1 MGRRWLSPWKA
12 LGCLFALTLHISIIA
27 ANAHAASTM
36 KVGVA
41 APLTGDQATLGQELK
56 GGAIIAVEEWN
67 AKGGLL
73 GRKIEIVWGDDQHDP
88 RQAVAVA
95 NKFVNEG
102 VVGVIGHFNSSC
114 SIPASTIYRDGKV
127 VQLTPASTNPQFT
140 ERGLWNVFRV
150 CGRDDQQGGVA
161 ANFIVKKLQK
171 KRIAVLHD
179 KTTYGQGLADET
191 VKALEKAKIKP
202 VYYGGVTQGEKD
214 YRPVLTAVRPSDPE
228 VLFYGGIY
236 PEAILLTK
244 QMRELGMKT
253 VFMSGDGVWAKAF
266 IDIAGKAAEGS
277 FITFTP
283 DQTKIKEAREVIRR
297 HKEKFG
303 TEVGAYTVYSYVAA
317 TLLFEAIATIQST
330 DSIKI
335 ADHIRR
341 TKWKTALGP
350 IQFDKKGDVL
360 VSPYVIWEVKD
371 GKFVE
376 LQ

>member
-1 MGRRWLSPWKA
+1 MGRRWIWFWTAGAIVMLA
-12 LGCLFALTLHISIIA
+12 IVQ
-27 ANAHAASTM
+27 AHAANSI
-36 KVGVA
+36 KIGVA
-41 APLTGDQATLGQELK
+41 GPLTGDQGAFGQELK
-56 GGAIIAVEEWN
+56 NGAIIAVEEWN
-67 AKGGLL
+67 AKGGVL
-73 GRKIEIVWGDDQHDP
+73 GKKVEIVWGDDQHDP
-88 RQAVAVA
+88 KQAVAVA

-114 SIPASTIYRDGKV
+114 SIPASTIYHDGKV

-140 ERGLWNVFRV
+140 ERGLWNLFRV

-161 ANFIVKKLQK
+161 ANFIVKKLK
-171 KRIAVLHD
+171 SRRVAVLHD

-191 VKALEKAKIKP
+191 AKALEKAKIKP
-202 VYYGGVTQGEKD
+202 VYYSGITQGDKE
-214 YRPVLTAVRPSDPE
+214 YRPVLTTMKGKDPE

-253 VFMSGDGVWAKAF
+253 IFISGDGVWTKEF
-266 IDIAGKAAEGS
+266 IDIAGQAAEGA

-283 DQTKIKEAREVIRR
+283 DQAKIKEAQGVIKK

-303 TEVGAYTVYSYVAA
+303 SEVGAYTVYSYVA
-317 TLLFEAIATIQST
+317 TNILL
-330 DSIKI
+330 DSIAVTKSSDGAKV
-335 ADHIRR
+335 ADHIKK
-341 TKWKTALGP
+341 TKWNTALGP

-360 VSPYVIWEVKD
+360 VSPYVVWEVKD

-376 LQ
+376 LK

>member
-1 MGRRWLSPWKA
+1 MGRRWLWLWKVM
-12 LGCLFALTLHISIIA
+12 TLILLIA
-27 ANAHAASTM
+27 GNAHAAGSI

-41 APLTGDQATLGQELK
+41 GSLTGDQGAMGQELK
-56 GGAIIAVEEWN
+56 NGAIIAVEEWN

-73 GRKIEIVWGDDQHDP
+73 GQKIEIVWGDDQHDP
-88 RQAVAVA
+88 KQAVAVA

-102 VVGVIGHFNSSC
+102 VAGVIGHFNSSC
-114 SIPASTIYRDGKV
+114 SIPASNIYRDGKV

-140 ERGLWNVFRV
+140 ERGLWNVIRV

-161 ANFIVKKLQK
+161 ANFIVKRLK
-171 KRIAVLHD
+171 KSRVAVLHD

-191 VKALEKAKIKP
+191 ARALEKARVKP
-202 VYYGGVTQGEKD
+202 VYYGSITQGEKD
-214 YRPVLTAVRPSDPE
+214 YRPVLTAIKQSQPDA
-228 VLFYGGIY
+228 LFYGGIY

-244 QMRELGMKT
+244 QMRELGMHT
-253 VFMSGDGVWAKAF
+253 IFISGDGVWAKEF
-266 IDIAGKAAEGS
+266 IEIAGKAAEGA

-283 DQTKIKEAREVIRR
+283 NQTKIKEAQGVIRR
-297 HKEKFG
+297 HQEKFG
-303 TEVGAYTVYSYVAA
+303 TAVGAYTVYSYVAA
-317 TLLFEAIATIQST
+317 VLLFEAITATQST
-330 DSIKI
+330 DGVKI
-335 ADHIRR
+335 ADYIKQ

-360 VSPYVIWEVKD
+360 VSPYVVWEVKN